1 MGVGQRRRG
10 GTASKK
16 QLVGWMWKEQD
27 GGSDVLKKDKRV
39 GVLAEEKGV
48 EAKWSRKEQWQ
59 WKVTKRSRSESWF
72 PRSELNVIS
81 PRGKGGKSSPCESM
95 LSDSCACL
103 SGLIT
108 LTYEPVSKLVR
119 QVEYQMWMLGTAV
132 LKSFFLTVRLMVAIL
147 SCLMWNCEGAYWFS
161 FF

>member
-48 EAKWSRKEQWQ
+48 EAK
-59 WKVTKRSRSESWF
+59 
-72 PRSELNVIS
+72 
-81 PRGKGGKSSPCESM
+81 
-95 LSDSCACL
+95 
-103 SGLIT
+103 
-108 LTYEPVSKLVR
+108 
-119 QVEYQMWMLGTAV
+119 
-132 LKSFFLTVRLMVAIL
+132 
-147 SCLMWNCEGAYWFS
+147 
-161 FF
+161 